1 MYMKKIFGLIAILV
15 ITMGCDDGDM
25 IFKTFDFSSV
35 TNVESCDNNNT
46 GNTVSNT
53 VIFKIKGTEVIVLD
67 LDPTAL
73 VNEATYNPETQKD
86 NPRNVTIDG
95 VKNKIKYTNYKGTV
109 TKAMLCGGALSSL
122 PDVIDQWNG
131 TGNLS
136 IRTDEVRKAGKLT
149 GYTHQIT
156 LANISFKNGEE
167 TITINNN
174 LFGSRLVN
182 LDVIFNFVPDGQE
195 NPKIQ
200 TCPNNSGL
208 IYTSKGN
215 EALILSLQAGAI
227 PSVVGSKAITLGGLS
242 NQNLVVFKV
251 FGSPVTTDNICNTII
266 TPIVKQHWPATS
278 GQIIINT
285 TAGVGTSLIHEIRLK
300 DVEFTNSK
308 GETLLISDI
317 ATVTSQGYLFG
328 FY

>member
-1 MYMKKIFGLIAILV
+1 MYMKKIFGLIAILI

-35 TNVESCDNNNT
+35 QNVESCDNNST
-46 GNTVSNT
+46 GNTITNT

-67 LDPTAL
+67 LAPDAL
-73 VNEATYNPETQKD
+73 KNEATYDPVTQTDK
-86 NPRNVTIDG
+86 PRDVTIDG
-95 VKNKIKYTNYKGTV
+95 VKNKIKYTNYKGAV
-109 TKAMLCGGALSSL
+109 TKAMLCGGVLSTL
-122 PDVIDQWNG
+122 PDVLDEWSG

-149 GYTHQIT
+149 GFTHQIT

-174 LFGSRLVN
+174 LFGSRLVE
-182 LDVIFNFVPDGQE
+182 LGIEFDFIPDNQE

-200 TCPNNSGL
+200 TCVNNSGL

-215 EALILSLQAGAI
+215 EALIASLPAGTFPTIVSTKTI
-227 PSVVGSKAITLGGLS
+227 PLGGLT
-242 NQNLVVFKV
+242 NQHLVVFKV
-251 FGSPVTTDNICNTII
+251 FGSPVITDNICNTIV

-278 GQIIINT
+278 GQIVINT
-285 TAGVGTSLIHEIRLK
+285 TAGVGNTLIHEIRLK
-300 DVEFTNSK
+300 DVKFTNSK
-308 GETLLISDI
+308 GEVLLISDI
-317 ATVTSQGYLFG
+317 ATTTSQGYLFG